1 MVDVSSKELY
11 EFKKILKELKEKKGK
26 GTELVSMY
34 VPPDKQLSDIT
45 KQMRDELGQSA
56 NIKSKTTRKNVQSAI
71 EVISQRIR
79 MFKQAPPHGL
89 CLFVGMIPRG
99 GPRTSGRHDCRS

>member
-1 MVDVSSKELY
+1 MSEVSSKELY
-11 EFKKILKELKEKKGK
+11 EFKKSLKELAEKKGK

-34 VPPDKQLSDIT
+34 VPPTKQLSDII

-71 EVISQRIR
+71 EVIMQRIR
-79 MFKQAPPHGL
+79 MITNDNKFNQLLK
-89 CLFVGMIPRG
+89 
-99 GPRTSGRHDCRS
+99 